1 MADDQSDK
9 SIQSPC
15 VRNCCLD
22 DNDVCLGCYRLLEE
36 ILQWSA
42 STEEKKREV
51 LMKCNKR
58 RADQL
63 QNFPVER

>member
-1 MADDQSDK
+1 MVEGQRDK

-22 DNDVCLGCYRLLEE
+22 DNDVCLGCYRLLDE

-42 STEEKKREV
+42 STADEKREV
-51 LMKCNKR
+51 LMKCSKR
-58 RADQL
+58 RADHL